1 MLLDLTLYSQSFSNS
16 FTVYSVYIYSFHSSS
31 DFASFLSSFLSSAF
45 DPGPKAD
52 CNNLRAV
59 CTKCQQNSSASTAP
73 NQCCTGSGQASLS
86 SRCFHFDSH
95 LVLSLTCIVLYHF
108 VSCPI
113 IAYHFWS
120 FWSFPLIYSSRTK
133 GFRLA
138 LAGRWSSAQSNCRLG
153 SGCKVGS
160 YLFRKYVCVLL
171 TKMWMTAPSQSDL
184 PGQCLQKLLQMCGAA
199 ADSFKA
205 VQKTA
210 ALFAFDGLVQLP
222 CKSIPFHPLD
232 TATYLFVPFPF
243 CFCSLVSTVF
253 LSSRSHS
260 PTFRGL

>member
-1 MLLDLTLYSQSFSNS
+1 MY
-16 FTVYSVYIYSFHSSS
+16 
-31 DFASFLSSFLSSAF
+31 
-45 DPGPKAD
+45 
-52 CNNLRAV
+52 
-59 CTKCQQNSSASTAP
+59 TKCQQNSSASTAP

-95 LVLSLTCIVLYHF
+95 LVLSLTCIILYHVLSLRITF
-108 VSCPI
+108 GHFGHFPSSILREQKGSGSPWQGVGRQLNPI
-113 IAYHFWS
+113 
-120 FWSFPLIYSSRTK
+120 
-133 GFRLA
+133 
-138 LAGRWSSAQSNCRLG
+138 CRLG

-184 PGQCLQKLLQMCGAA
+184 SGQCLQKLLQMCGAA

-232 TATYLFVPFPF
+232 TATHIFLFLFLFAFVLLFPLSF
-243 CFCSLVSTVF
+243 CLQGRIPQ
-253 LSSRSHS
+253 LSGVCDTYHILSFDWDHANRRYMLHEK
-260 PTFRGL
+260 PMG